1 MIKVLTKSHISF
13 KGEMIQPGTEFEF
26 NPKEIDV
33 DRLIE
38 LNAVEVIE
46 VIEEEKK
53 PSKKKVDQK
62 ADENPGE

>member
-1 MIKVLTKSHISF
+1 MIKVLTKCHISH

-46 VIEEEKK
+46 VVEPKK
-53 PSKKKVDQK
+53 SPSKKK
-62 ADENPGE
+62 DENPGE